1 MARSSRSL
9 RVRQDCIDIVKN
21 ALRRNYYL
29 KQSDLAIE
37 LGFARSTVNNFLN
50 GKPVNSTNFEEIC
63 DRLALDWQDI
73 ADLNIE
79 VSSQNTYKRQDWGEA
94 VDVSVFYGRSEEL
107 TTLRQWIV
115 GDCYRSIAVFG
126 MGGIGKTTLTVKL
139 AEDIQ
144 DEFECLIW
152 RSLRNSP
159 PLEELLKDAIAT
171 FSEQQ
176 TIALPDTIDAQIA
189 LLMQC
194 LRQSRCLLILD
205 NFESILDS
213 EQLAGTYR
221 QGYEGYQQLLRCVS
235 ETKHQSCLLLTTREL
250 SRDIAIKE
258 SSDSF
263 VRSLQLTGLKPKE
276 CREILLAK
284 SLSSSIEEIVS
295 LTNDYAGNPL
305 ALQMTANYILEGFEG
320 NTDRFLQYKIIGR
333 ELRDLLDCQFDRL
346 SSLEKQVMYW
356 LAISRDEMS
365 LEDLQ
370 SCLISTFA
378 IGDLLDAL
386 TSLRSRSLIE
396 KNTSLYFQHPV
407 IMEYVTE
414 RFLRQIE
421 QELMAGKIDLLNS
434 FKLLTI
440 EKENYIRKEQL
451 RLILQPIAERLLTLL
466 GNLETAKDR
475 LKEILEEMEIS
486 THRYVGYASE
496 NLTILTN
503 FLSNGSIIGDPIRQA
518 ILLNEPKESL
528 DVIRK
533 PIEFD

>member
-1 MARSSRSL
+1 MPRSL
-9 RVRQDCIDIVKN
+9 KVRQDCIDIVKN
-21 ALRRNYYL
+21 ALRRNNYL
-29 KQSDLAIE
+29 RQSDLAID
-37 LGFARSTVNNFLN
+37 LDFARSTVNNFLN
-50 GKPVNSTNFEEIC
+50 GKPVDSTKFEEIC

-79 VSSQNTYKRQDWGEA
+79 FFSQDTCKRQDWGEA
-94 VDVSVFYGRSEEL
+94 IDVSVFYGRGEEL
-107 TTLRQWIV
+107 ATLRQWIV
-115 GDCYRSIAVFG
+115 GDCYRLIAVFG

-139 AEDIQ
+139 TEDIQ

-171 FSEQQ
+171 FCDRQ

-205 NFESILDS
+205 NFESILYS

-221 QGYEGYQQLLRCVS
+221 QGYEGYQQLLRCIS
-235 ETKHQSCLLLTTREL
+235 ETKHQSCLLLTTRE
-250 SRDIAIKE
+250 SPRDIAIKE
-258 SSDSF
+258 SSDSL
-263 VRSLQLTGLKPKE
+263 VRSLQLTGLNPEE

-284 SLSSSIEEIVS
+284 NLSSSTEEIVS
-295 LTNDYAGNPL
+295 LTNNYAGNPL
-305 ALQMTANYILEGFEG
+305 ALQMTANYIQEGFDG
-320 NTDRFLQYKIIGR
+320 NTDSFLKYKIIGR

-346 SSLEKQVMYW
+346 SSLERQVMYW

-370 SCLISTFA
+370 TCFISTLE

-386 TSLRSRSLIE
+386 TSLRSRSLLE
-396 KNTSLYFQHPV
+396 KNNSLYFQHPV
-407 IMEYVTE
+407 IMEYVTG
-414 RFLRQIE
+414 RFLKQIE
-421 QELMAGKIDLLNS
+421 QELIAGKIDLLNS
-434 FKLLTI
+434 CKLLTI
-440 EKENYIRKEQL
+440 QKENYLRKEQI
-451 RLILQPIAERLLTLL
+451 RLIIQPIAERLLTLL
-466 GNLETAKDR
+466 GNLETAKNR

-486 THRYVGYASE
+486 THRCAGYASE
-496 NLTILTN
+496 NLTLITN
-503 FLSNGSIIGDPIRQA
+503 FFSNGSTIRDPIRQA
-518 ILLNEPKESL
+518 IVLDEPKECL